1 MRALTTVEEVKD
13 AAKIADGMG
22 RKLLLV
28 FGAPRCERCGP
39 FKEELHKT
47 ILDEFEL
54 TCAEVDVDD
63 EDAFELTEAHAV
75 TKLPTVV
82 IFSAEA
88 ELCRL
93 VVPPIS
99 EVRTAAR
106 AVCEPKL
113 TLTADF

>member
-13 AAKIADGMG
+13 AAKIADDMG

-28 FGAPRCERCGP
+28 FSAPRCERCGP
-39 FKEELHKT
+39 FKEELHAT

-63 EDAFELTEAHAV
+63 EDALELAEAHAV

-82 IFSAEA
+82 IFSADEA
-88 ELCRL
+88 LCRL
-93 VVPPIS
+93 VAPPIS